1 METRTLRQLP
11 YRFTLVLAFAI
22 TFSSPSAA
30 QDRIEHQAAGIAI
43 DRPVGWHDVT
53 LAQVQANRE
62 RARLADPELQHAMS
76 TRSALPILAFTKYE
90 EPHAGLNPTIQV
102 ALRPAISGTPTQL
115 LAVALETVR
124 RAFADF
130 RLVAPPKA
138 VQVAGWPAAH
148 ASATYTL
155 HNEHGEVFRV
165 KSRFWLVPRGTL
177 MFLIGMSGS
186 QIGDDECEPEFTAVI
201 STLTINP

>member
-1 METRTLRQLP
+1 MLQLP
-11 YRFTLVLAFAI
+11 YRFTLVLVSAI

-43 DRPVGWHDVT
+43 DRPAGWHDVS

-76 TRSALPILAFTKYE
+76 TRSALPVIAFTKYK

-102 ALRPAISGTPTQL
+102 TLRPALDGTPTQL
-115 LAVALETVR
+115 LTMALAMLP

-130 RLVAPPKA
+130 RLVTPVQA
-138 VQVAGWPAAH
+138 VQVAGWSGAH
-148 ASATYTL
+148 ANATYTL
-155 HNEHGEVFRV
+155 QNEHGEVFRV
-165 KSRFWLVPRGTL
+165 KSRFWLVPRGSL

-186 QIGDDECEPEFTAVI
+186 QMGDDECEPDFSAVI